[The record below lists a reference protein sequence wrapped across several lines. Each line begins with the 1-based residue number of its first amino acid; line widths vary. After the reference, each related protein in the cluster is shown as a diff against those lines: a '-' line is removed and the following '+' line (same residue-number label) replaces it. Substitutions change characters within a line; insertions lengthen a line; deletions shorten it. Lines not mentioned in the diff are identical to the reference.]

1 MIDEIKMIA
10 DRVRELRD
18 ILEISVEDMAEKIGV
33 SVEQYLMYE
42 NAQDDIP
49 VGKLYLMA
57 AEMGV
62 DPTVLLA
69 GQTPRMEEYTVIRGG
84 KGVTVERYAG
94 YRFTSLAFNFK
105 NRDMEP
111 MIVSL
116 LPSDEMPELVTHAG
130 QEFNYVL
137 EGKVA
142 VTIGKKTHIL
152 EAGDSVY
159 FNPALPH
166 GQHAVD
172 APAKFLTVIN
182 E

>member
-10 DRVRELRD
+10 DRVREMRD
-18 ILEISVEDMAEKIGV
+18 ILEIDVKDIAEKIGV
-33 SVEQYLMYE
+33 SEEQYLQYE
-42 NAQDDIP
+42 NAEDDIP

-57 AEMGV
+57 AEFGV
-62 DPTVLLA
+62 DPTVLIS
-69 GQTPRMEEYTVIRGG
+69 GQTPRMEDYTVIRGG

-116 LPSDEMPELVTHAG
+116 LPQDEQPELVTHAG

-137 EGKVA
+137 EGTVA
-142 VTIGKKTHIL
+142 VTIGKKTHVL
-152 EAGDSVY
+152 NAGDSVY

>member
-33 SVEQYLMYE
+33 SVEQQLMYE
-42 NAQDDIP
+42 NAEDDIP

-57 AEMGV
+57 SEMGV

>member
-1 MIDEIKMIA
+1 MLDEIKMIA
-10 DRVRELRD
+10 DRVREMRD
-18 ILEISVEDMAEKIGV
+18 ILEIEVSEMAEKIGV
-33 SVEQYLMYE
+33 SEEQYLQYE
-42 NAQDDIP
+42 NAEDDIP

-57 AEMGV
+57 SEFGV
-62 DPTVLLA
+62 DPTVLLS
-69 GQTPRMEEYTVIRGG
+69 GQTPRMEDYTVVRGG
-84 KGVTVERYAG
+84 NGVTVERYAG

-116 LPSDEMPELVTHAG
+116 LPSDEQPELVTHAG

>member
-42 NAQDDIP
+42 NAEDDIP

-57 AEMGV
+57 SEMGV

-142 VTIGKKTHIL
+142 VTIGKKTHTL

>member
-42 NAQDDIP
+42 NAEDDIP

-57 AEMGV
+57 SEMGV

-116 LPSDEMPELVTHAG
+116 LPSDEMPELVTPAG

>member
-10 DRVRELRD
+10 DRVREMRD
-18 ILEISVEDMAEKIGV
+18 ILEIDVKDMAEKIGV
-33 SVEQYLMYE
+33 SEEQYLQYE
-42 NAQDDIP
+42 NAEDDIP

-57 AEMGV
+57 AQFGV
-62 DPTVLLA
+62 DPTVLLS
-69 GQTPRMEEYTVIRGG
+69 GQAPRMEDYTVIRGG

-116 LPSDEMPELVTHAG
+116 LPSDEQPELVTHAG

-142 VTIGKKTHIL
+142 VTIGKKTHVL

>member
-18 ILEISVEDMAEKIGV
+18 ILEISVAEMAENIGV
-33 SVEQYLMYE
+33 TEEQYLMYE
-42 NAQDDIP
+42 NAEDDIP

-62 DPTVLLA
+62 DPTVLLS
-69 GQTPRMEEYTVIRGG
+69 GQTPRMEDYTVVRGG

-116 LPSDEMPELVTHAG
+116 LPSDEVPELVCHEG